1 MEELINYLKK
11 LFNDLS
17 KGTKRIHYLIN
28 VLFAITFVV
37 FFMIAVIENSPLAL
51 FLIVLSYAITLI
63 IYWLIVFITLWIRE
77 GFKEG

>member
-28 VLFAITFVV
+28 VLFAITFIVC
-37 FFMIAVIENSPLAL
+37 FMSAMLENNSLAS